1 MKVSQLIRVA
11 LAPLA
16 LPSVVVAFAPSP
28 RSTLIETSLFS
39 REDPSRDIMSNMDM
53 MCITNAADICSYY
66 DECDIEER
74 EAIFNRFEEQSEL
87 LADRLATMQALSMHL
102 KTGDHKHLEEDEVA
116 RLKRKIISATGGV
129 GVANVEYLDGME
141 AGNL

>member
-1 MKVSQLIRVA
+1 
-11 LAPLA
+11 
-16 LPSVVVAFAPSP
+16 
-28 RSTLIETSLFS
+28 
-39 REDPSRDIMSNMDM
+39 MSNMDM